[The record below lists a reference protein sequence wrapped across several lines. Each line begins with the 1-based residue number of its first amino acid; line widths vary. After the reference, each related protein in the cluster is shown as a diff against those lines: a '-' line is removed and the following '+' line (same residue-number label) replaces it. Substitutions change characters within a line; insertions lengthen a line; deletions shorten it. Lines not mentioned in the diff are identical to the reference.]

1 MFYVRKSFCLPVQL
15 ALMCSDILVRANE
28 LSGDDEQL
36 TDSELIGQMTRAF
49 LFYSL

>member
-1 MFYVRKSFCLPVQL
+1 
-15 ALMCSDILVRANE
+15 MCSDILVRANE